1 MPTLAQIRAAVK
13 AKVAGVADIGQV
25 HDYERYAKVQSAMQA
40 EYIATIGATKFLR
53 GWFIAF
59 RSRSRRSPGQGRYE
73 VRTMWELR
81 GFHAL
86 DDAAASEK
94 TFDDLCEA
102 IELAFQADEN
112 LGGVVSSTVLDAGQ
126 GGGEAG
132 LQITEKNAAL
142 FAGVL
147 CHAMRARLTTVHY
160 E

>member
-1 MPTLAQIRAAVK
+1 MPTLEQIRAAVK

-40 EYIATIGATKFLR
+40 EYVAAIGGVDVLR
-53 GWFIAF
+53 GWFIAW
-59 RSRSRRSPGQGRYE
+59 RGQSSRTPGLGRWE
-73 VRTMWELR
+73 VENKWELR

-86 DDAAASEK
+86 SDAAASEK

-102 IELAFQADEN
+102 VRVAFRDDEN
-112 LGGVVSSTVLDAGQ
+112 LGGVISSTVVP
-126 GGGEAG
+126 GGEGG

-142 FAGVL
+142 FAGAL
-147 CHAMRARLTTVHY
+147 CHAMRGRLTTVHF